1 MLAMEGCSSLL
12 AMGKSRKEFCTTMT
26 ICVLFLFSLFLL
38 FSVTGCRPLVNAF
51 AFHPNSRGVIAAS
64 ELPAGV
70 EEMAVVAEDG
80 VRLMSLYLASNKSKK
95 LVIYFHGN
103 AGSVYG
109 RLSDL
114 QRLHAV
120 GVSVI
125 GVSYRGYGKSEG
137 RPSERGLYRDGRAVL
152 NHAVEHLGFK
162 KEDIILFGRSIG
174 TTVAVHTAQDE
185 VIDGLV
191 LVSPLTRGQEVFEKG
206 ILRLLAPLAGRAFDN
221 MSKMKRIRSRL
232 LVVHGTDD
240 GLIPLWMGE
249 KIFESAQVEK
259 QLVKIEGAGH
269 NDLSSFEA
277 GYWGPVLGFVLKQ
290 QQGQPTP

>member
-1 MLAMEGCSSLL
+1 MLAIKGCSSLL
-12 AMGKSRKEFCTTMT
+12 AIGKSRKEFCTTMT

-51 AFHPNSRGVIAAS
+51 AFHPNSRGIIAAS

-70 EEMAVVAEDG
+70 GEMEVLTEDG
-80 VRLMSLYLASNKSKK
+80 VRLTSLYLPSSKSKK

-103 AGSVYG
+103 AGSVYD

-114 QRLHAV
+114 QRLNDV
-120 GVSVI
+120 GVSVV

-174 TTVAVHTAQDE
+174 TTVAVNTAQDE
-185 VIDGLV
+185 LLDGLV

-206 ILRLLAPLAGRAFDN
+206 VFRLLAPLAGRAFDN
-221 MSKMKRIRSRL
+221 VSKMKRIRSRL

-240 GLIPLWMGE
+240 GLIPLWMGK

-277 GYWGPVLGFVLKQ
+277 AYWGAVLGFVLKQ
-290 QQGQPTP
+290 QQGQPTF